1 MPTGGPL
8 ASYYAGKDLGV
19 TVSSLSSTFT
29 GSFAANFTGVTS
41 GYIGSVDALWSS
53 LAGNVYNDVN
63 NDGIMQSGEAGIPSV
78 AVALTGTD
86 IAGNPVS
93 ASTVT
98 DSLGAYSFGQLRPG
112 TYTIAE
118 TQPAGWLDGVDTQGT
133 PGTGTTGNDVFSNI
147 TLAAGVNGQ
156 NNNFGEPLFVQPGIS
171 LVKMTNGTDNTNPSV
186 EAGST

>member
-1 MPTGGPL
+1 MIFVL
-8 ASYYAGKDLGV
+8 CLRAARWLLVLCRQKIFGV

-86 IAGNPVS
+86 IRWQSRFGEHGPPIASALTPLCRTVAGNLHHRRDPTGGPARRRRHPRELPERARPETTS
-93 ASTVT
+93 FQTSRWPLAST
-98 DSLGAYSFGQLRPG
+98 AK
-112 TYTIAE
+112 
-118 TQPAGWLDGVDTQGT
+118 
-133 PGTGTTGNDVFSNI
+133 TT
-147 TLAAGVNGQ
+147 TLASPCSCNLA
-156 NNNFGEPLFVQPGIS
+156 LAAS
-171 LVKMTNGTDNTNPSV
+171 K
-186 EAGST
+186 